1 MSATLSLPGII
12 HPDSQFSTEMLHF
25 ILHITC
31 ASISQIIAASEPTVT
46 VKLQEGIIRGQL
58 ETSDGGSEYY
68 SFYGIPYALPPTGSR
83 RFMKPEPIRSW
94 KGIVGGEIVECAQ
107 ENSGR
112 EDLFNFGGKKLRG
125 REDCLVTNIY
135 TPATKF
141 DRDDLPV
148 IVFVHGGGYFAGS
161 ASPGVYG
168 PEYIMDHDVILVTV
182 NYRLGPFGF
191 LSLGDDTIPGNQGL
205 WDLAEALSFIRR
217 NIQTLGGD
225 SEKITLV
232 GHSAGAMAVQFLMLK
247 PGLKGMFRA
256 AILQSGPAISAYS
269 CSDRHPAYYT
279 RTLAGALGC
288 NPSANSSQIVSCL
301 KSVEPEDIVKF
312 VRIMDQKPDVVK
324 NAPNPWKPIFDG
336 LFLSESEA
344 FVAGDPYKLLM
355 EGKVHDIPVII
366 GHTKDEGLY
375 AVTEAMSRNPEM
387 PEIIFKEW
395 TYKRGPGYLFGR
407 EEDGV
412 NDQEQEVAREFF
424 EKFLKNG
431 KSHDP
436 KVLQNMFGPS
446 IWTFPTLVTAELL
459 SLSKVTPTFLYYY
472 THPGSLSLSDLL
484 SFPMWKLLLK
494 MLASVFGVD
503 IFPNTYI
510 CSTHF
515 DEIFIMFKGRN
526 IPFLQRHTMGDKF
539 VGDVLLKLWI
549 NFAKNLIPV
558 IESESQ
564 KIEWRPFHASHNRE
578 HLVLSEN
585 ITDMQDL
592 TAFNEIFDF
601 FRNVYKLVPPS
612 IHLWRSPSWKNDTLY
627 AKYDPYTAHIEL

>member
-1 MSATLSLPGII
+1 MSATLSGILY
-12 HPDSQFSTEMLHF
+12 PESQFSTKMLHF
-25 ILHITC
+25 ILQVTY
-31 ASISQIIAASEPTVT
+31 ASILQIVSASEPTVT
-46 VKLQEGIIRGQL
+46 VKLQEGKIRGQL

-68 SFYGIPYALPPTGSR
+68 SFYGIPYALPPTGKR

-94 KGIVGGEIVECAQ
+94 KGVVGGEIIECAQ
-107 ENSGR
+107 EDSGR
-112 EDLFNFGGKKLRG
+112 EDLFNFSGRKLRG

-135 TPATKF
+135 TPVTEF

-168 PEYIMDHDVILVTV
+168 PEYMMDHQVILVTV

-191 LSLGDDTIPGNQGL
+191 LSLGDDIIPGNQGL
-205 WDLAEALSFIRR
+205 WDLVEALSFIRR
-217 NIQTLGGD
+217 NIQSLGGD
-225 SEKITLV
+225 SDKITLV

-288 NPSANSSQIVSCL
+288 DPGANSSVIVNCL

-344 FVAGDPYKLLM
+344 FVTGDPYKLLK

-375 AVTEAMSRNPEM
+375 AVTEAMSRDPEM
-387 PEIIFKEW
+387 PEVIFKEW
-395 TYKRGPGYLFGR
+395 IFKRGPGYLFGR

-412 NDQEQEVAREFF
+412 NDQEQDIARRFF
-424 EKFLKNG
+424 QKFLRNG
-431 KSHDP
+431 NSQDP

-446 IWTFPTLVTAELL
+446 IWTFPTLATAELL
-459 SLSKVTPTFLYYY
+459 SLSKATPTYLYYY

-494 MLASVFGVD
+494 MTASVFGVD

-526 IPFLQRHTMGDKF
+526 IPFLQRHTTGDKF
-539 VGDVLLKLWI
+539 IGDALLKLWI
-549 NFAKNLIPV
+549 NFAKDLIPV
-558 IESESQ
+558 IKSESQ
-564 KIEWRPFHASHNRE
+564 NIEWRPFHASDNRE
-578 HLVLSEN
+578 HLVLSEDIIN
-585 ITDMQDL
+585 MQDL
-592 TAFNEIFDF
+592 TVFDEIFDF
-601 FRNVYKLVPPS
+601 FRNVYELVPPS

>member
-395 TYKRGPGYLFGR
+395 NYKRGPGYLFGR

-558 IESESQ
+558 IESENQ
-564 KIEWRPFHASHNRE
+564 KILWRPFHASHNRE

>member
-387 PEIIFKEW
+387 PEVIFKEW

-558 IESESQ
+558 IESENQ
-564 KIEWRPFHASHNRE
+564 KILWRPFHASHNRE

>member
-564 KIEWRPFHASHNRE
+564 KIVWRPFHASHNRE

>member
-387 PEIIFKEW
+387 PEVIFKEW

-564 KIEWRPFHASHNRE
+564 KIVWRPFHASHNRE

>member
-31 ASISQIIAASEPTVT
+31 SSISQIIAASEPTVT

-387 PEIIFKEW
+387 PEVIFKEW

-564 KIEWRPFHASHNRE
+564 KIVWRPFHASHNRE

>member
-387 PEIIFKEW
+387 PEVIFKEW

-424 EKFLKNG
+424 EKFLKKG

-564 KIEWRPFHASHNRE
+564 KIVWRPFHASHNRE